1 MLAHQGP
8 LSCWS
13 RMLFPPSPE
22 TKTKL
27 RPSSAGVLG
36 SSRERASVVA
46 VLATVWS
53 WQLLRRYVREYECSW
68 AVAMIAPP
76 RRDCSY
82 TPQPVSS
89 PFPPTCIN
97 CMSLCQLLI
106 RQVELSAASSFA
118 TKRS

>member
-36 SSRERASVVA
+36 SSWERTSVVP
-46 VLATVWS
+46 VIATVWS
-53 WQLLRRYVREYECSW
+53 WQLLRRYVREYECSC
-68 AVAMIAPP
+68 AVAMIAPT
-76 RRDCSY
+76 RRDCTY
-82 TPQPVSS
+82 TDQPVSS
-89 PFPPTCIN
+89 PFPQTSITPMTYRQ
-97 CMSLCQLLI
+97 QL
-106 RQVELSAASSFA
+106 
-118 TKRS
+118 